1 MKHTKYTMGM
11 RGMGIWMVMIITALA
26 AGCAGK
32 SADNRSNMAMPPDTA
47 IAPAIDSYEPGGAE
61 EGSLWTDAK
70 GSMFEDTKANYVGD
84 TVIVDI
90 VENASSRMDVNT
102 EASRN
107 TRMRVGVPTLN
118 AFGYATRLGG
128 GDNANLISTDF
139 SNDFEGEG
147 QSDRSGQVTASI
159 AARVVEVLP
168 NGNLSIFGRRAMK
181 IDNETQYIIVSG
193 IVRPQDIA
201 ASNRVQSTFLAD
213 SRIEYYGRGALADKQ
228 KPGWGNRLIDNIWPF

>member
-1 MKHTKYTMGM
+1 MMNNKICKIYTGM
-11 RGMGIWMVMIITALA
+11 VLVIAVLVTM

-32 SADNRSNMAMPPDTA
+32 SPDNTADMAIPPDTA
-47 IAPAIDSYEPGGAE
+47 IPPAIDSYDLAGAQ
-61 EGSLWTDAK
+61 EGSLFTDAK
-70 GSMFEDTKANYVGD
+70 GSMFEETKASHVGD

-107 TRMRVGVPTLN
+107 TSLRVGVPTLN

-128 GDNANLISTDF
+128 GDDANLIGTDF
-139 SNDFEGEG
+139 SNDFEGEAE
-147 QSDRSGQVTASI
+147 SDRSGQVTASI
-159 AARVVEVLP
+159 AARVIEVLP

-181 IDNETQYIIVSG
+181 IDNETQFIIVSG